1 MPLQVAVPV
10 PFLPLLTY
18 DVPEGMTPP
27 VRGARVLVP
36 LGTRHVTGCVVA
48 IDALAAPEVELKPIV
63 DVLDASA
70 FLPGHVIDLALWA
83 AEYYAAGPGETVAAA
98 MPPFAWVESERRV
111 SITDA
116 GRARLASASGD
127 GGGAAI
133 VVLRAIADGR
143 GSTTREIRTAA
154 GGGRGSIDTVLRG
167 L

>member
-1 MPLQVAVPV
+1 MPLHVAVPV

-48 IDALAAPEVELKPIV
+48 IDAIAAPDVELKPIV
-63 DVLDASA
+63 DVLDSGA
-70 FLPGHVIDLALWA
+70 FLPGQVVDLALWA

-111 SITDA
+111 SITET
-116 GRARLASASGD
+116 GRARLAAPGGEGSAGL
-127 GGGAAI
+127 
-133 VVLRAIADGR
+133 VVLRALANG
-143 GSTTREIRTAA
+143 GSFTARE
-154 GGGRGSIDTVLRG
+154 L
-167 L
+167 